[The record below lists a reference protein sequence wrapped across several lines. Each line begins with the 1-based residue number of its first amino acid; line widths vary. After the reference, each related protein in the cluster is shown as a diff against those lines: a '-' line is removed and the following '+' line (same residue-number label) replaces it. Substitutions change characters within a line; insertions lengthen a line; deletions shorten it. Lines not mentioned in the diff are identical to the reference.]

1 MDAKCINP
9 ILNVSDISA
18 SFAWFEKWGSKKLWD
33 WRTPPTLGVV
43 GSGECEIF
51 VCQGCQGG
59 RGKGVNTST
68 FGPNGDEESEKGVW
82 MAVFVNDVDDV
93 YTQSVAAGLEV
104 TSPQTDISGRLRS
117 RDSERQ
123 SRNLTQEMASPRDGR
138 FCQDLRAAC
147 TWPDRIGVGAMP
159 RKSKIDLKNTLESLN
174 MPALLPESQFRATRV
189 STDARLAV

>member
-33 WRTPPTLGVV
+33 WRTPPTLGAV

-123 SRNLTQEMASPRDGR
+123 VETSY
-138 FCQDLRAAC
+138 
-147 TWPDRIGVGAMP
+147 
-159 RKSKIDLKNTLESLN
+159 RKWRH
-174 MPALLPESQFRATRV
+174 RATGAF
-189 STDARLAV
+189 ARTLGPLALGQTALA

>member
-33 WRTPPTLGVV
+33 WRTPPTLGAV

-68 FGPNGDEESEKGVW
+68 FGPNGDERW
-82 MAVFVNDVDDV
+82 HADLL
-93 YTQSVAAGLEV
+93 QGL
-104 TSPQTDISGRLRS
+104 G
-117 RDSERQ
+117 
-123 SRNLTQEMASPRDGR
+123 N
-138 FCQDLRAAC
+138 
-147 TWPDRIGVGAMP
+147 
-159 RKSKIDLKNTLESLN
+159 
-174 MPALLPESQFRATRV
+174 RATALFP
-189 STDARLAV
+189 SRLAALC

>member
-1 MDAKCINP
+1 M
-9 ILNVSDISA
+9 
-18 SFAWFEKWGSKKLWD
+18 
-33 WRTPPTLGVV
+33 
-43 GSGECEIF
+43 
-51 VCQGCQGG
+51 CQGCQGG

-123 SRNLTQEMASPRDGR
+123 VETSY
-138 FCQDLRAAC
+138 
-147 TWPDRIGVGAMP
+147 
-159 RKSKIDLKNTLESLN
+159 RKWRH
-174 MPALLPESQFRATRV
+174 RATGAF
-189 STDARLAV
+189 ART